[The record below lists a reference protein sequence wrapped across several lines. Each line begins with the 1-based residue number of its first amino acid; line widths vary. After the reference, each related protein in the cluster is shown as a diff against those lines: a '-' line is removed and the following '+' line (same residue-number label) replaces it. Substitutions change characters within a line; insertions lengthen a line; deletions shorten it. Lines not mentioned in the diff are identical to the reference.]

1 MKKIYA
7 FLAAALLSV
16 SMFAAPAKVPTV
28 ADLAAAYD
36 VQNSLVLAIYFDEEA
51 AVCGDIV
58 FVGNYRMN
66 ETGGWIEDP
75 AELKKFEEVTGF
87 DGWFAVE
94 IPFSEFPEGDAQ
106 GKPVQLKEGAF
117 SWDFQPG
124 DVNSWIPL
132 SDGLLAD
139 VRAGGYNPAE
149 SDVSYPS
156 AGAYIYEIAY
166 LKDHKSPCVFVPV
179 HKYTI
184 NLYHPAC
191 SGADFKPAMAGNFN
205 GWGFTAMNE
214 GLDDFFETVYTLV
227 VEDEEGHEFKFAEL
241 EGGWNNEIQWL
252 NMDEIDQTTGE
263 PGVWQNFSN
272 FTLPVVSGDTTLIFD
287 FSDPAKYRYAQC
299 GGDMS
304 EYTVSVVAK
313 LPAGAP
319 AAGVEIVGSFEGWA
333 VAPVLMT
340 VDAEGNYT
348 AQVIAKE
355 SDEFKFREAGTWE
368 NQVIFVADGAELPN
382 TKFGEVWADQDGA
395 KVINID
401 FSDPTTY
408 AWKVPSALEN
418 IKFDAT
424 EGIRK
429 VVIDGSIYIIKGNA
443 VYNVMGAQV
452 R

>member
-36 VQNSLVLAIYFDEEA
+36 VANDVVLCLYFDEE
-51 AVCGDIV
+51 VCNDV
-58 FVGNYRMN
+58 VLAGNYN
-66 ETGGWIEDP
+66 CWNVDNP
-75 AELKKFEEVTGF
+75 ADLKKFEPLAGF
-87 DGWFAVE
+87 DGWYVVS
-94 IPFSEFPEGDAQ
+94 IPFQNYVCDPENNPEGDLPAA
-106 GKPVQLKEGAF
+106 KPVQLKADGSF
-117 SWDFQPG
+117 SWDFQSG
-124 DVNSWIPL
+124 DVDAWVNMWV
-132 SDGLLAD
+132 DGSQVAD
-139 VRAGGYNPAE
+139 VAGGFNSEA
-149 SDVSYPS
+149 DIKYPT
-156 AGAYIYEIAY
+156 AGAYIYEVAY
-166 LKDHKSPCVFVPV
+166 FKEHKSPCVFIPT

-184 NLYHPAC
+184 RLYDPTC
-191 SGADFKPAMAGNFN
+191 EGMKPAISGDFN
-205 GWGFTAMNE
+205 GWATPPTPMNE
-214 GLDDFFETVYTLV
+214 TMDEDFNKVYELV
-227 VEDEEGHEFKFAEL
+227 VEDEEGHGFKFREANDDS
-241 EGGWNNEIQWL
+241 GWSNQIQHF
-252 NMDEIDQTTGE
+252 DEETQAWVNFD
-263 PGVWQNFSN
+263 NFS
-272 FTLPVVSGDTTLIFD
+272 LPVASGDTTLVFD
-287 FSDPAKYRYAQC
+287 FSDLAKYRYPNC
-299 GGDMS
+299 GADET

-355 SDEFKFREAGTWE
+355 SDEFKFREAGTWDNE
-368 NQVIFVADGAELPN
+368 VIFVADGSGLPN